1 LIKVLDL
8 EEVGEFF
15 SELISTQS
23 INLAELPVV
32 GFDFLTQY
40 FVSQNAAERKVIKIA
55 PPEKKIKSTTT
66 TGWYSTT
73 TYGGN

>member
-1 LIKVLDL
+1 MIKVLDL

-32 GFDFLTQY
+32 GFDFLT
-40 FVSQNAAERKVIKIA
+40 
-55 PPEKKIKSTTT
+55 
-66 TGWYSTT
+66 
-73 TYGGN
+73 